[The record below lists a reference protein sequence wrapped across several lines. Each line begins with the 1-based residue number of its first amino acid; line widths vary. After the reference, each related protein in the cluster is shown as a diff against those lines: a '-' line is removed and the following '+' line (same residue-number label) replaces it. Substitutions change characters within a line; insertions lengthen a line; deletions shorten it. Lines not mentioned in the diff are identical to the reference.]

1 MTVRRE
7 ETARS
12 RAAFC
17 LFALSCLLHPG
28 CARAL
33 REPPPLTDLGG
44 GGATAGPDQVPP
56 LLVQANL
63 LYAARNLRDVR
74 EAASVWLEAA
84 RADSTRVEGLEGAA
98 RAYVWLTEHETD
110 SAARQDAAT
119 QAVNAAQWCE
129 RIKPASASCI
139 YWLGAA
145 LGVQA
150 REKQSTALDALPRI
164 QEAFKRAATADP
176 MFEQAGPDRAL
187 ALLYLRAPGWPTG
200 PGDPDQGLQHARK
213 AVELAPDYPPN
224 DLALGEAL
232 IATEDRN
239 GARGAY
245 QRALEKARQL
255 DALGEPD
262 AGEWI
267 RQAEDAL
274 TRLPD
279 HQ

>member
-1 MTVRRE
+1 MK
-7 ETARS
+7 ARF
-12 RAAFC
+12 RAV
-17 LFALSCLLHPG
+17 LPALVLTGVAQIG

-33 REPPPLTDLGG
+33 REPPPLTDPAGG
-44 GGATAGPDQVPP
+44 GGATARPERVPP
-56 LLVQANL
+56 LLLRANL
-63 LYAARNLRDVR
+63 LYAARNLTEVR
-74 EAASVWLEAA
+74 EAGKVWLEAA
-84 RADSTRVEGLEGAA
+84 RADTTRVEGLEGAA

-110 SAARQDAAT
+110 APARQSAAT
-119 QAVNAAQWCE
+119 LAVNAAQWCE
-129 RIKPASASCI
+129 RIKPGSASCV

-164 QEAFKRAATADP
+164 EDAFKRAATADP
-176 MFEQAGPDRAL
+176 MIEYAGPDRAL

-200 PGDPDQGLQHARK
+200 PGDPDLGLQHARK

-232 IATEDRN
+232 AATGDMQ

-245 QRALEKARQL
+245 ERALEKARRL
-255 DALGEPD
+255 ADDGEPD

-267 RQAEDAL
+267 RQAGDAL
-274 TRLPD
+274 AGISN
-279 HQ
+279 H